1 MILKTAN
8 AEVQAEVPVTDVDRA
23 KVIYKAVSFANF
35 AAMARVPNP
44 VAIFRTAEAA
54 QRFAGHLHPCKPAVW
69 TLGSQSIWLRR
80 TFRRLWAAAAFC
92 DLREVFRVLS
102 FDSIAALV
110 ETETRFRSEKG
121 KTLRDFNVDM
131 APRKGPQHRSAVS
144 GLLHGCL
151 EPNLG
156 RTRNS

>member
-23 KVIYKAVSFANF
+23 KVFYKAVSFANF
-35 AAMARVPNP
+35 AAMERVPNP

-80 TFRRLWAAAAFC
+80 TFRRLWAATAFC

-102 FDSIAALV
+102 VDRIAALV
-110 ETETRFRSEKG
+110 ETETRFRSEKD

-131 APRKGPQHRSAVS
+131 APRECLPQNAAVP
-144 GLLHGCL
+144 GLFHGCP
-151 EPNLG
+151 ERNLDH
-156 RTRNS
+156 TRNS